1 MLLAGEVVGFSALK
15 LVSLLRTQLFDML
28 EVVLKMEEG
37 VLDFLVKLFHP
48 PDIGGLRSGVL
59 RFG

>member
-1 MLLAGEVVGFSALK
+1 
-15 LVSLLRTQLFDML
+15 ML

-48 PDIGGLRSGVL
+48 PDIGGLRSVVL